1 MYPLHDRVRFQTSC
15 PQPHFYNIVLLPILQ
30 HELRTPLQGIM
41 GITSLMLE
49 QQDYERDSEQL
60 MHGSL
65 MKDHSESLGLI
76 MASSS
81 LLLNLINNLL
91 DVKKATANSK
101 CKTRMRRILR

>member
-1 MYPLHDRVRFQTSC
+1 
-15 PQPHFYNIVLLPILQ
+15 
-30 HELRTPLQGIM
+30 M

-49 QQDYERDSEQL
+49 QQDIECDAMQL
-60 MHGSL
+60 AYSSL
-65 MKDHSESLGLI
+65 SKDNSESLGLI

-101 CKTRMRRILR
+101 YVK

>member
-1 MYPLHDRVRFQTSC
+1 
-15 PQPHFYNIVLLPILQ
+15 
-30 HELRTPLQGIM
+30 M

-49 QQDYERDSEQL
+49 PKDIDRDSELVTKEAFFQ
-60 MHGSL
+60 
-65 MKDHSESLGLI
+65 DNSESLGLI

-101 CKTRMRRILR
+101 WNLRVGMIGNNKDLTWMSHGVVCSMYYIFKFSDGRVSFDTTVGL

>member
-1 MYPLHDRVRFQTSC
+1 
-15 PQPHFYNIVLLPILQ
+15 
-30 HELRTPLQGIM
+30 M

-49 QQDYERDSEQL
+49 QQDYERNTQQ
-60 MHGSL
+60 MTGSSVG
-65 MKDHSESLGLI
+65 KDNIESLGLI

-101 CKTRMRRILR
+101 CTYRTQITRKKWPKRVLLFSCYSH

>member
-1 MYPLHDRVRFQTSC
+1 
-15 PQPHFYNIVLLPILQ
+15 
-30 HELRTPLQGIM
+30 M

-49 QQDYERDSEQL
+49 QTDQ
-60 MHGSL
+60 H
-65 MKDHSESLGLI
+65 DHQPVVNDNADSLGLI

-101 CKTRMRRILR
+101 CSKPMQTRTI

>member
-1 MYPLHDRVRFQTSC
+1 
-15 PQPHFYNIVLLPILQ
+15 
-30 HELRTPLQGIM
+30 M

-49 QQDYERDSEQL
+49 QTEFGRDAKQL
-60 MHGSL
+60 TGASL
-65 MKDHSESLGLI
+65 VKYNAESLGLI

-101 CKTRMRRILR
+101 CRTVTTEPSSSFVLTPRNFRKFMFLNN